1 MLDSRI
7 NWVLLSN
14 AALGSFLAGTASRIF
29 AVSLPTVASS
39 LETTIVGISW
49 AVIAY
54 QISQISLSLVF
65 GRIGD
70 IYGRQTLF
78 GLGLV
83 VSAIGALLCG
93 LSQNVTQLILF
104 RLFQGVGASMTQSQ
118 ARALAMDSLPKESS
132 GKAQGFMT
140 TAFHTGVLIGPSAG
154 GFIIEYISWRA
165 VFFFLVPIAL
175 AGAVLS
181 LFHRSKVDTSTH
193 AKSNTSQPAVDY
205 LGAVLLVGATVG
217 LIAVVDHRIM
227 EAAGRQMQVGLIAG
241 FVVFFLAFLYRESST
256 SSPILDLSL
265 FRIRMFSI
273 SSLSLLLVGVAQVMI
288 GFVLPFYL
296 QDILHLSPSFMGL
309 LFVSAPVFTVTL
321 SPVVGWVTDKV
332 GPRLPA
338 TVGISF
344 LVARSFSRIVF
355 ANRFALD
362 DGGVGA
368 GPLGT
373 GHGHVL
379 SSEPHSDDRIRTGA
393 ASRRGHRRDLCHV
406 RDREYHRNIA
416 GHCPV
421 DGCFS
426 LLQWRRHCD
435 PNAGEPGSFCQ
446 RHELQ
451 LFHGRYDGARGDDV
465 LGPAREAK
473 NLMVARI
480 TPNQK
485 RDLVPFEWCL
495 HVQPFPCLSF
505 WRAVALSKHEGK

>member
-265 FRIRMFSI
+265 FRIR
-273 SSLSLLLVGVAQVMI
+273 
-288 GFVLPFYL
+288 
-296 QDILHLSPSFMGL
+296 H
-309 LFVSAPVFTVTL
+309 VF
-321 SPVVGWVTDKV
+321 DQQFK
-332 GPRLPA
+332 PA
-338 TVGISF
+338 SG
-344 LVARSFSRIVF
+344 RR
-355 ANRFALD
+355 
-362 DGGVGA
+362 
-368 GPLGT
+368 GT
-373 GHGHVL
+373 GHDRLRLAVL
-379 SSEPHSDDRIRTGA
+379 SSGHSPPLAVVHGSIVRQRTGFYRDPFA
-393 ASRRGHRRDLCHV
+393 GGWMGHGQS
-406 RDREYHRNIA
+406 RDRDCRPRLEYL
-416 GHCPV
+416 
-421 DGCFS
+421 FW
-426 LLQWRRHCD
+426 WR
-435 PNAGEPGSFCQ
+435 
-446 RHELQ
+446 Q
-451 LFHGRYDGARGDDV
+451 LF
-465 LGPAREAK
+465 
-473 NLMVARI
+473 
-480 TPNQK
+480 
-485 RDLVPFEWCL
+485 
-495 HVQPFPCLSF
+495 
-505 WRAVALSKHEGK
+505 